1 MNSRNKLTI
10 CLFSFFAGL
19 LVWSHPVAVQAQPC
33 SAPHFIEQRFPINT
47 SLPEETRWRFC
58 WQRVTK
64 NGLVINAAFFRKSPS
79 APWVQVI
86 YDARVIELF
95 VPYHSGSPR
104 FLDMSSFNF
113 SLFQLT
119 PKHCP
124 KANGGTLLDN
134 NFVCKE
140 LHDRGLA
147 WTNYNNVRRGEE
159 VVLWGGIGA
168 GNYNYVIEWTFRDDG
183 VMLGRVGATATN
195 YPPQPLET
203 HMHGIF
209 WRLDIDLNG
218 FPGDSVA
225 VESHNEA
232 FFGPTASDTTAMVTN
247 EGSRQW
253 NAAAFTSLLI
263 HDSTLKNL
271 QGHAT
276 GYHLMPLRTG
286 TPRHQENF
294 TKSDFWVTRYKPTE
308 MFVPSLPTYIS
319 PAESVSNNDVVV
331 WYYSAAHHTPR
342 DEDGRYVGNVFQ
354 PTVAQVMWTGFMLK
368 PHDLF
373 DKTPL
378 YP

>member
-1 MNSRNKLTI
+1 MKSRNKLTL
-10 CLFSFFAGL
+10 CLFSFFAGV
-19 LVWSHPVAVQAQPC
+19 LVWTHPVAVQGQAC
-33 SAPHFIEQRFPINT
+33 SAPYFIEQRFPINT
-47 SLPEETRWRFC
+47 SSPEETRWRFC

-79 APWVQVI
+79 SPWVQVI

-124 KANGGTLLDN
+124 PTNGGTLLDN
-134 NFVCKE
+134 NYVCKE
-140 LHDRGLA
+140 IHDRGLA

-168 GNYNYVIEWTFRDDG
+168 GNYNYIIEWTFRDDG
-183 VMLGRVGATATN
+183 VVLGRVGATATN

-218 FPGDSVA
+218 FPGDSVG
-225 VESHNEA
+225 VVSHTESL
-232 FFGPTASDTTAMVTN
+232 GPTASDSTAMIPT

-253 NAAAFTSLLI
+253 NASAFTNLVI
-263 HDSTLKNL
+263 HDSTLRNR
-271 QGHAT
+271 QGHT
-276 GYHLMPLRTG
+276 SGYHLIPLRTG

-294 TKSDFWVTRYKPTE
+294 TKSDFWVTRYKFTE

-331 WYYSAAHHTPR
+331 WYYGAAHHTPR
-342 DEDGRYVGNVFQ
+342 DEDGRYVGNAFQ

-373 DKTPL
+373 DETPL

>member
-1 MNSRNKLTI
+1 MKTKRKLTVS
-10 CLFSFFAGL
+10 LMLVLAGF
-19 LVWSHPVAVQAQPC
+19 VIAAHPTNIKAQC
-33 SAPHFIEQRFPINT
+33 SAPYFVEQRFPTNVA
-47 SLPEETRWRFC
+47 LPEETRWRFC

-113 SLFQLT
+113 SLFQLSS
-119 PKHCP
+119 KHCP
-124 KANGGTLLDN
+124 ASAGGTLLDN

-140 LHDRGLA
+140 VHDRGLA
-147 WTNYNNVRRGEE
+147 WTNYGSVRRGEE

-168 GNYNYVIEWTFRDDG
+168 GNYNYIIEWTFRDDG

-218 FPGDSVA
+218 FPGDSVEVVSH
-225 VESHNEA
+225 VES
-232 FFGPTASDTTAMVTN
+232 GLTASDPATMIATESN
-247 EGSRQW
+247 RLW
-253 NAAAFTSLLI
+253 NPLAFTSLKV
-263 HDSTLKNL
+263 HDSTLKNA
-271 QGHAT
+271 QGHSS
-276 GYHLMPLRTG
+276 GYDLMPWRTG

-294 TKSDFWVTRYKPTE
+294 TSSAFWVTRYKYTE
-308 MFVPSLPTYIS
+308 MHAPSLPTYIV
-319 PAESVSNNDVVV
+319 PAESVSSNDVVV
-331 WYYSAAHHTPR
+331 WYYGAAHHIPR
-342 DEDGRYVGNVFQ
+342 DEDGRYTNGVFQ
-354 PTVAQVMWTGFMLK
+354 PTVAQVMWSGFMLK

-373 DKTPL
+373 DTTPL

>member
-1 MNSRNKLTI
+1 MKSRNKLTI
-10 CLFSFFAGL
+10 CLGSVFAGL
-19 LVWSHPVAVQAQPC
+19 FVWIQPVAVQAQAC
-33 SAPHFIEQRFPINT
+33 SAPYLIEERFPINLA
-47 SLPEETRWRFC
+47 LPEETRWRFC
-58 WQRVTK
+58 WQRVTR
-64 NGLVINAAFFRKSPS
+64 NGLVINAAYFRKSPGS
-79 APWVQVI
+79 QWVQVI

-134 NFVCKE
+134 NYVCKE

-147 WTNYNNVRRGEE
+147 WTNYGNVRRGEE

-168 GNYNYVIEWTFRDDG
+168 GNYNYIIEWTFRDDG

-203 HMHGIF
+203 HMHGIY

-218 FPGDSVA
+218 FPGDSVE
-225 VESHNEA
+225 VVSHNEA
-232 FFGPTASDTTAMVTN
+232 FFGPTASDSTTMVSN
-247 EGSRQW
+247 EGRRQW
-253 NAAAFTSLLI
+253 NASAFTSLLI

-271 QGHAT
+271 QGHAS
-276 GYHLMPLRTG
+276 GYHLIPLRTG

-294 TKSDFWVTRYKPTE
+294 TKGDFWVTRYRSTE
-308 MFVPSLPTYIS
+308 MHVPSLPTYIA
-319 PAESVSNNDVVV
+319 PAEPVSNNDVVV
-331 WYYSAAHHTPR
+331 WYYSAAHHMPR
-342 DEDGRYVGNVFQ
+342 DEDGRYVANRFE

-368 PHDLF
+368 PHNLF